1 MISAMFCYLLEN
13 AMKYGDNDH
22 YFELKSYL
30 LTPHLRRRRQM
41 MHVQFSITIKLAV
54 IIKFVV
60 IF

>member
-1 MISAMFCYLLEN
+1 MIGAMFCDLLEN

-30 LTPHLRRRRQM
+30 LTPHLRRRQM
-41 MHVQFSITIKLAV
+41 MHVQFSIIIKLAV